1 MRENAKMKNICLYC
15 GSNPGK
21 DPEYIDGARSLVREI
36 VAQNI
41 GIVYGGASI
50 GIMGA
55 VADTALE
62 AGGKVVGVIPQ
73 SLVDKEISHTALTE
87 LKIVGSMHE
96 RKALM
101 AELSDGFIALPGGL
115 GTMEEIIEVLTWAQ
129 LGLHSKPCALFN
141 LLGFYNGLSTFLDHA
156 VSEQFIKDEH
166 RSLLIIEH
174 NPQRLLEHF
183 MAYTS
188 PVQIN
193 KWIKFDAI

>member
-1 MRENAKMKNICLYC
+1 MKNICLYC

-73 SLVDKEISHTALTE
+73 SLVDKEISHAALTE
-87 LKIVGSMHE
+87 FPSH
-96 RKALM
+96 
-101 AELSDGFIALPGGL
+101 LPCSL
-115 GTMEEIIEVLTWAQ
+115 GVL
-129 LGLHSKPCALFN
+129 
-141 LLGFYNGLSTFLDHA
+141 
-156 VSEQFIKDEH
+156 V
-166 RSLLIIEH
+166 
-174 NPQRLLEHF
+174 
-183 MAYTS
+183 
-188 PVQIN
+188 
-193 KWIKFDAI
+193 

>member
-1 MRENAKMKNICLYC
+1 MPTMKNICLYC

-21 DPEYIDGARSLVREI
+21 DPGYVDGACSLVREI
-36 VAQNI
+36 VARNI
-41 GIVYGGASI
+41 GIVYGGASV

-55 VADTALE
+55 IADTALK
-62 AGGKVVGVIPQ
+62 AGGQVMGVIPQ
-73 SLVDKEISHTALTE
+73 SLVDKEIAHAALTD

-129 LGLHSKPCALFN
+129 LGFHAKPCALFN

-156 VSEQFIKDEH
+156 VNEQFIKGEH
-166 RSLLIIEH
+166 RSLLIIEN
-174 NPQRLLEHF
+174 NPQRLLDHF

-188 PVQIN
+188 PRQTN